1 MLKLI
6 LRSLHIEKFTFWNR
20 RYLWT
25 AILGVVFFLL
35 SMAKVVVLPQGGAL
49 TYFSMLALWL
59 AFFFLDT
66 PGRKHPFLENLIVAL
81 IFGGLRFLATWLT
94 GEYIEMHPVCILLEY
109 PVACG
114 AFALGQL
121 VREPKEPLIPRLRR
135 GQYVLGEPIP
145 DEPWSL
151 RGGYLVGV
159 FCMFVIYVISAMLF
173 YDWEYPTFFG
183 NLAYSMLYDGSY
195 LGIEAGVSLIVLAVP
210 QVANAFYYLKY
221 ISCHEKPDPTLIS
234 F

>member
-1 MLKLI
+1 MLKRF
-6 LRSLHIEKFTFWNR
+6 LRTLHLEKFTFWNR

-25 AILGVVFFLL
+25 AILWAIFFLL

-49 TYFSMLALWL
+49 TYFSLLALWL

-81 IFGGLRFLATWLT
+81 LFGGARFLATWLT
-94 GEYIEMHPVCILLEY
+94 GEYIQMNLICILLEY
-109 PVACG
+109 PAACG
-114 AFALGQL
+114 IFCLGQR
-121 VREPKEPLIPRLRR
+121 VREPKEPLLPQFKHRN
-135 GQYVLGEPIP
+135 YVLGETIRE
-145 DEPWSL
+145 EPWGL

-159 FCMFVIYVISAMLF
+159 LGMFAFYVISAMIF

-195 LGIEAGVSLIVLAVP
+195 LSIEAGMTLIVLAVP
-210 QVANAFYYLKY
+210 QVANAFYYIKF
-221 ISCHEKPDPTLIS
+221 ISSHEKPDPTLIS